1 MPTARFSNTLAA
13 NEVVQNIM
21 AGSQFEFV
29 GRPSRIQIY
38 SVADLADIVQ
48 LEAFFGQELQ
58 ASPSNLPQ
66 VVAGLGPTVPD
77 DLLVDDIAAPG
88 DRITIRLTETAGAA
102 GITRSMVIITPVA

>member
-13 NEVVQNIM
+13 NEVVNNIM

-66 VVAGLGPTVPD
+66 VTAGTGPTVPD
-77 DLLVDDIAAPG
+77 SLLVDDIAAPG
-88 DRITIRLTETAGAA
+88 DRITVRLTETAGAA
-102 GITRSMVIITPVA
+102 GITRSMIVITPVA

>member
-1 MPTARFSNTLAA
+1 VPTARFSNTLAA

-66 VVAGLGPTVPD
+66 TTAGFGPAVPD

-102 GITRSMVIITPVA
+102 GITRSMVVITPVA